1 MITTP
6 PTHPLTSEALIAMLD
21 DARQRTHEL
30 TRDLP
35 AERHLGPQ
43 LSIVNPPQWEI
54 GHVGFFYDHFVL
66 HQLHGLPDYQIP
78 NAKALYDS
86 MGVAHDDRWV
96 LGLPSMDDTL
106 AYLRTIRDAMVS
118 QLPGGL
124 TDSATSYVWQ
134 LATFHEDMHGEAF
147 AYTRQT
153 LSDPMPV
160 FAAPHAQ
167 FSTLDA
173 GDLAGEVFVPGGEH
187 TLGADETVPFRFDNE
202 KPTHTQIVAPF
213 AIDIAPVTNAAFAL
227 FVQAGGYQNP
237 AYWSHAGWAWR
248 ETQALTA
255 PQYWR
260 RDSTGWQIR
269 VFDRWLPLPPH
280 APVSH
285 VSQHEANAYC
295 QWAGRR
301 LPTELEWEVA
311 ASRQLEGQRL
321 TPHKNLY
328 PWGDKPEGISLA
340 NTDGYRLG
348 CVDVAAYAAGDS
360 ALGCRQMLGN
370 VWEWT
375 ASPFTPYPGFS
386 ADLYVEYSEPWFTDG
401 RFVLRGGS
409 WATRRRYLNN
419 NTRNFFP
426 PERND
431 VIAGFRTCA
440 LLSSSN

>member
-6 PTHPLTSEALIAMLD
+6 PTHPLTSETLIAMLD

-106 AYLRTIRDAMVS
+106 DYLRTIRDAMVS
-118 QLPGGL
+118 QLPDGL

-160 FAAPHAQ
+160 IATPKGAVASPE
-167 FSTLDA
+167 TGGLD
-173 GDLAGEVFVPGGEH
+173 GEVFVPGGEH
-187 TLGADETVPFRFDNE
+187 TLGADESVAFRFDNE
-202 KPTHTQIVAPF
+202 KPLHTQTFAPF
-213 AIDIAPVTNAAFAL
+213 TIDMAPITNAAFAL

-248 ETQALTA
+248 EAQALTA

-260 RDSTGWQIR
+260 HDSTGWQIR
-269 VFDRWLPLPPH
+269 VFDRWLPLPQH

-311 ASRQLEGQRL
+311 ASRQVEGQRL

-328 PWGDKPEGISLA
+328 PWGDKPEGMSLA

-348 CVDVAAYAAGDS
+348 CVDVAAFPAGDS
-360 ALGCRQMLGN
+360 ALGCRQMIGN

-375 ASPFTPYPGFS
+375 ASPFSPYPGFR
-386 ADLYVEYSEPWFTDG
+386 ADLYAEYSEPWFTDG

-426 PERND
+426 PDRND
-431 VIAGFRTCA
+431 IIAGFRTCA
-440 LLSSSN
+440 L